1 MNKPFT
7 AEQLAEFITRILAE
21 DIGSGD
27 VTTTATVP
35 KGTALS
41 VTMNAREDFV
51 VAGIDITA
59 AVFRRLDPEINIEIL
74 VRDGERVKKNT
85 PLMTLKGKARA
96 ILTGERAALN
106 ILQHLSGIATLS
118 ARYVKKLDGTG
129 TILLDTRKTTPG
141 LRKLEKY
148 ATTCG
153 GAENHRMG
161 LYDAILIKDNHIAAA
176 GGIRQAIRGAKAL
189 NAGIPAG
196 IPIETE
202 CDTLDQL
209 KEALDE
215 GIDLVLLDNMPLDQ
229 LRKAVTIA
237 KGKCK
242 IEASGRVS
250 LKTIRAIAET
260 GVEYISTSKITQS
273 APSVDIGL
281 DYSA

>member
-7 AEQLAEFITRILAE
+7 DDQLAEFITRILDE

-27 VTTTATVP
+27 ATTIATVP
-35 KGTALS
+35 EGTALS
-41 VTMNAREDFV
+41 VTMNAREGFV
-51 VAGIDITA
+51 VSGIDITA

-85 PLMTLKGKARA
+85 PLMTLKGNARA

-118 ARYVKKLDGTG
+118 ARYVKEMDGTG

-153 GAENHRMG
+153 GAQNHRIG
-161 LYDAILIKDNHIAAA
+161 LFDAILIKDNHIIAA

-189 NAGIPAG
+189 KAG

-215 GIDLVLLDNMPLDQ
+215 GIDLVLLDNMSLDQ
-229 LRKAVTIA
+229 LRKAVKIA

-242 IEASGRVS
+242 IEASAVPIQ
-250 LKTIRAIAET
+250 LHDAAPRAST
-260 GVEYISTSKITQS
+260 GS
-273 APSVDIGL
+273 P
-281 DYSA
+281 